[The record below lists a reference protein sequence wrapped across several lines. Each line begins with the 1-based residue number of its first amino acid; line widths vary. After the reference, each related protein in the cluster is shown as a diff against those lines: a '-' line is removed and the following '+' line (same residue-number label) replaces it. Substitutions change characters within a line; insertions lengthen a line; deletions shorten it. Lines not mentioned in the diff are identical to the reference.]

1 VIATPHGH
9 DPQFGVGYHEGNES
23 THPYPGAWETLHGLY
38 SFTLTLLLCVLL
50 LATNAR
56 RAATATATATTAT
69 ECPVG
74 EGVPDRQV
82 VWVTAVAGVVSVCLV
97 ALQMQGTYLVYS
109 TWRGRDPT
117 TGSGLW
123 LTTTTVLLAAV

>member
-1 VIATPHGH
+1 MLVIALPHGH
-9 DPQFGVGYHEGNES
+9 DPQFGVGIHEGNAQ
-23 THPYPGAWETLHGLY
+23 TRPYPDGWETLHRFY

-56 RAATATATATTAT
+56 RSAGPLPSPGATATET
-69 ECPVG
+69 ETG
-74 EGVPDRQV
+74 TRTKV

-109 TWRGRDPT
+109 TWRGHDPT

-123 LTTTTVLLAAV
+123 LATTTVLLAAV